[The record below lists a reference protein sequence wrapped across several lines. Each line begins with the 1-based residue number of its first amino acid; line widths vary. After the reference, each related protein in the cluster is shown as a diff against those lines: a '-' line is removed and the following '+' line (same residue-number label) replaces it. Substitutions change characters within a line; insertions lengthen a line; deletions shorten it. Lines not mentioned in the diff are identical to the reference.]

1 MIDIGYRVIYYSD
14 YRDEVGSVIHETQVD
29 GDKLAS
35 GALEQSLS
43 DISTFAFDLMYD
55 HPFFNKIKPINGLVK
70 IINKFDKE
78 VEFYGRVLK
87 PEGGMDQ
94 SGLFTKSFICES
106 VLGYLNDSTQTFQKI
121 ANSGVRDYLTRII
134 DYHNSQVE
142 PHKRFKVGQITVS
155 SSSDTLYRYIGYDT
169 TFKTIKDYLIGQF
182 GGYIQLRLEDDGMY
196 IDHLEEVGKE
206 KKSPIQL
213 GENVETVSQSIDL
226 TEMITR
232 LVPLGADLDTGTSD
246 VDTGQYTSRQR
257 VTIESVNGGRRYIE
271 DPDLVKI
278 YGIIQKPIDWTEIS
292 DPATL
297 LARGKQY
304 ISAQKIAVSSWST
317 KVVELYLINQNFEKF
332 KVGNTHPIDTPPL
345 AGIEKLQII
354 KKVIDITHPESVDL
368 TVGADSLTL
377 SRFQLQQQEAN
388 KSMQKVLAQQAA
400 AATAAQAQ
408 AALNNQ
414 IALLQTELSGY
425 QAMSD
430 SYQAEIDALN
440 NQIKELDPT
449 EDAALIK
456 TLQELV
462 AVARTKK
469 SSYDLKIKDV
479 TEQINKLK
487 EGGA

>member
-1 MIDIGYRVIYYSD
+1 MIDVGYRVIYYSD
-14 YRDEVGSVIHETQVD
+14 YRDEVGSVIHETQVS

-87 PEGGMDQ
+87 PEGDMDQ

-121 ANSGVRDYLTRII
+121 ANSGVRDYFTRII

-182 GGYIQLRLEDDGMY
+182 GGYIQLRLETDGMY
-196 IDHLEEVGKE
+196 IDYLSEVGQE
-206 KKSPIQL
+206 RQNPIKL
-213 GENVETVSQSIDL
+213 GENIETVSQSIDL

-246 VDTGQYTSRQR
+246 VDTGQYTSKQR
-257 VTIESVNGGRRYIE
+257 VTIETVNGGKRYIE
-271 DPDLVKI
+271 DQDLVKI

-304 ISAQKIAVSSWST
+304 MSAQKIAVSSWST
-317 KVVELYLINQNFEKF
+317 KVVELYLINKNFEKF
-332 KVGNTHPIDTPPL
+332 RVGNTYPIDTPPL

-377 SRFQLQQQEAN
+377 SQFQLQQQEAN
-388 KSMQKVLAQQAA
+388 KSMQKVLSQQAA
-400 AATAAQAQ
+400 AAAAAQAQ

-430 SYQAEIDALN
+430 SYQAEIATLEAQIAGLN
-440 NQIKELDPT
+440 SQD
-449 EDAALIK
+449 DAALIK
-456 TLQELV
+456 TLQAQIE
-462 AVARTKK
+462 VARTKK
-469 SSYDLKIKDV
+469 QSYDVKIAEV
-479 TEQINKLK
+479 TGQINELK
-487 EGGA
+487 GGN

>member
-1 MIDIGYRVIYYSD
+1 MGN
-14 YRDEVGSVIHETQVD
+14 
-29 GDKLAS
+29 
-35 GALEQSLS
+35 
-43 DISTFAFDLMYD
+43 STF
-55 HPFFNKIKPINGLVK
+55 
-70 IINKFDKE
+70 
-78 VEFYGRVLK
+78 
-87 PEGGMDQ
+87 
-94 SGLFTKSFICES
+94 
-106 VLGYLNDSTQTFQKI
+106 
-121 ANSGVRDYLTRII
+121 
-134 DYHNSQVE
+134 
-142 PHKRFKVGQITVS
+142 
-155 SSSDTLYRYIGYDT
+155 
-169 TFKTIKDYLIGQF
+169 
-182 GGYIQLRLEDDGMY
+182 
-196 IDHLEEVGKE
+196 
-206 KKSPIQL
+206 
-213 GENVETVSQSIDL
+213 
-226 TEMITR
+226 
-232 LVPLGADLDTGTSD
+232 
-246 VDTGQYTSRQR
+246 
-257 VTIESVNGGRRYIE
+257 RR
-271 DPDLVKI
+271 K
-278 YGIIQKPIDWTEIS
+278 
-292 DPATL
+292 
-297 LARGKQY
+297 
-304 ISAQKIAVSSWST
+304 KIAVSSWST

-388 KSMQKVLAQQAA
+388 KSMQKVLAQQAVA
-400 AATAAQAQ
+400 AAAAQAQ